1 MFASELRWAGAASCE
16 LRAGREQHGQEGIEH
31 SWRSSRSL
39 LACLCVRPDELGTGG
54 RWALCRGGSD
64 DKVMTYHLPQEFPN
78 LQNLQNIALA
88 AWQVLGEDQ
97 QKQSS
102 VRHRPFLDVVAAAFP
117 PFR

>member
-64 DKVMTYHLPQEFPN
+64 DKVMTYHKSFQIYKIYKILP
-78 LQNLQNIALA
+78 
-88 AWQVLGEDQ
+88 WQVLGEDQ